1 MLVTA
6 AFIGPGTV
14 LSASKAGAIYGFSL
28 LWAVAFSVIAAI
40 VLQEMSARLGI
51 VTGSGLAQAI
61 KGSFQTTWLKV
72 FVLGL
77 ILMGIL
83 AGNAAFQTGNILGA
97 AAGAAVLTDAMVAHP
112 SENHSKSSTEVDNSR
127 PTIPAVQETARESLT
142 VWIFIMGGIA
152 WLLILS
158 GKFELLQNVLTVM
171 VVLMSVLFMVA
182 AGLSQP
188 GWSAIAGGLVPQIPA
203 GSGWFI
209 VALIGTTV
217 VPYNLFL
224 HASAAA
230 QRWPA
235 ESVCKTINKE
245 RAVKD
250 SRRDT
255 TVAVSIGGLVTA
267 AILVTAAMAF
277 HVDRPAATAPNW
289 VGVADVARQLE
300 PALGAWA
307 KWLFGAG
314 LCAAGLTSA
323 ITAPIAAAYTAA
335 GCFGWSAKLS
345 DWRLKVVASL
355 VLLTGVGCAIGF
367 GGSPQETIL
376 MAQAANGLLLPLI
389 AVFLLIVMNR
399 VNLMFRFRNSAV
411 QNVWGFAVVVLV
423 TLIAARQLGVVFQ
436 DIQKRWHRP
445 VVSKI
450 TDNYP

>member
-28 LWAVAFSVIAAI
+28 LWAVVFSAIAAI

-61 KGSFQTTWLKV
+61 KGTFQRTWLRV
-72 FVLGL
+72 SILGL
-77 ILMGIL
+77 ILAGIL
-83 AGNAAFQTGNILGA
+83 AGNSAFQAENILGA
-97 AAGAAVLTDAMVAHP
+97 AAGAAVLTDSMVDRT
-112 SENHSKSSTEVDNSR
+112 SEDHANSSMEVGNSS
-127 PTIPAVQETARESLT
+127 PTIPGVEKPASMSLT
-142 VWIFIMGGIA
+142 VWIYIMGGMA

-171 VVLMSVLFMVA
+171 VVSMSVLFIVA

-188 GWSAIAGGLVPQIPA
+188 SWSAIAGGLVPQIPV

-209 VALIGTTV
+209 VALIGTTI

-255 TVAVSIGGLVTA
+255 IVAVSIGGLVTA
-267 AILVTAAMAF
+267 AILITAAMAF
-277 HVDRPAATAPNW
+277 HVDRPAAKAPNW
-289 VGVADVARQLE
+289 VGVADVAKQLE

-335 GCFGWSAKLS
+335 GCFGWSDKLS
-345 DWRLKVVASL
+345 DWRLRGVASL

-376 MAQAANGLLLPLI
+376 LAQAANGLLLPIL

-411 QNVWGFAVVVLV
+411 QNVLGFTVVVFV

-436 DIQKRWHRP
+436 DIQQRLHGP

-450 TDNYP
+450 ADSHP